1 MDCRG
6 YDLRSLNSSK
16 ADADDATLIERVE
29 LAASYPIAFPKG
41 MSGITPEK
49 VGAGDRSLNAAAAA
63 WAATRLAW
71 DENRHGF
78 AIGVGEKSSASMRP
92 NTAYKCSSV
101 RSVV

>member
-1 MDCRG
+1 VRRLMAGAPREG
-6 YDLRSLNSSK
+6 
-16 ADADDATLIERVE
+16 V
-29 LAASYPIAFPKG
+29 AANVAGRDRLSVA
-41 MSGITPEK
+41 EK
-49 VGAGDRSLNAAAAA
+49 VGAGNRSLNAAAAA
-63 WAATRLAW
+63 WAATWLAW